1 MTKYQLFDECYGAF
15 GEIYATE
22 SEAKNALE
30 SVIAEYFVDTAV
42 GMAIREEQAADYNYR
57 EPRQIR
63 HEEVVAEI
71 RRSIFI
77 NEVEVADPE
86 PEQADI
92 ARLFLATNLT
102 ALACIER
109 ERLAWNAAALRLGG
123 RCY

>member
-63 HEEVVAEI
+63 QEEVVAEI
-71 RRSIFI
+71 RRSLFI

-86 PEQADI
+86 PEQADNGSDVRAICRREFGNRI
-92 ARLFLATNLT
+92 AKKYFS
-102 ALACIER
+102 
-109 ERLAWNAAALRLGG
+109 
-123 RCY
+123 